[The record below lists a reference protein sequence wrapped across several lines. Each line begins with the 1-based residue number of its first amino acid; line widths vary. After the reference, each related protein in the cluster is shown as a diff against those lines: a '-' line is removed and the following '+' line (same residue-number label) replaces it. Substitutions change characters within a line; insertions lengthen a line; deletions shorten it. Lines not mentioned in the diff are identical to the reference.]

1 MTKLTSEVARESATI
16 IKDPNGTDRN
26 LIAGLAPSQEG
37 GMLVMRLKG
46 CKTDTTIS
54 LADLWALK
62 NAAPIGICHQCVE
75 IIKEVAK

>member
-16 IKDPNGTDRN
+16 IKDPNGVERN
-26 LIAGLAPSQEG
+26 LIAGLAPSQGG
-37 GMLVMRLKG
+37 GMLVLRLKG

-75 IIKEVAK
+75 LIQEATR

>member
-16 IKDPNGTDRN
+16 IKDPNGVERN
-26 LIAGLAPSQEG
+26 LIAGLAPSQGG

-75 IIKEVAK
+75 IIEEVAK

>member
-16 IKDPNGTDRN
+16 IKDPNGVERN

-62 NAAPIGICHQCVE
+62 NAAPIGICHQCAE
-75 IIKEVAK
+75 AIEGVAK